1 MDSEQLREYGHRMVD
16 FIADYYKTIETFPVL
31 SQVQPGYLHNLLPD
45 SAPDQ
50 PETVEQVLDDVKT
63 KILPGVTHWQSP
75 TFFAYYP
82 SNSSVAGF
90 LGEMLSA
97 GLGIVGFSWVTS
109 PAATELE
116 MIVLD
121 WLAKLLNLPEQ
132 FLSKGNG
139 GGVIQGSASEAIL
152 VAMLGA
158 REKVLRRVGKNALG
172 KLVVY
177 SQIAGIHPENCRV
190 LKADSSTNYALR
202 PELLQEAVTKDL
214 EAGLIPFFLCGNV
227 GTTSST
233 AVDPLAALGKI
244 AKSNEIWFHVD
255 AAYAGSACICP
266 EYRQYIDGVETA
278 DSFNMNAHKWF
289 LTNFDCSLLWVKDR
303 YALTE
308 ALSTNPEFLKNKA
321 SQANLVVD
329 YKDWQIPLGR
339 RFRLFSFPET
349 KFNVLHRN
357 ICILKLLCV
366 YLNRSL
372 KLWMVLRLY
381 GAETLKSYI
390 RNHIKL
396 AKDLEQLVSQDP
408 NFEVEYMTVFFFF
421 FLRVV
426 TPRIFSLVCFRI
438 VPVDN
443 DENKCNN
450 INRNLLDAVN
460 SSGKLF
466 LSHTIYIHIYVC
478 IDLRG
483 KHALS
488 EKIVLRCAIGAPL
501 TEERHVKEAWKVIQ
515 EEASYLLGKMQAVS
529 RRLIQRPL
537 GGGASIY
544 SSSSLRSLYG
554 AFDHHHNHRYS
565 SSLATK
571 GVGHL
576 ARKGTG
582 GRSSVSGIVATVFGA
597 TGFLGRYL
605 VQQLAKMGSQVLVP
619 FRGSEDNPRHL
630 KLMGDLGQ
638 VVPMKFDPRDEDS
651 IKAVMAKANVVIN
664 LIGRE
669 YETRNFSFEE
679 VNHHM
684 AEKLALVAKEHGGIM
699 RFIQVSC
706 LGASVSSPSR
716 MQRAKAAAE
725 EAVLNALP
733 EATVMRPATMIG
745 TEDRILNPW
754 AMFVKKYGFLPLIGG
769 GTTKFQPV
777 YVVDVAAAI
786 VAALKDD
793 GSSMG
798 KIYELGGPDVFTP
811 HDLAEIMFD
820 MIREWPRYVKLPF
833 PIAKAMAGPRDFMV
847 NKVPFPLPSPQIFN
861 LDQINALTT
870 DTLVSDK
877 ALTFQ
882 DLDLVPHKLKGYPVE
897 FLIQYRKGGPNFG
910 STVSEKIRTD
920 FYD

>member
-1 MDSEQLREYGHRMVD
+1 ENGSSNKALKPMDSEQLREYGHRMVD

-50 PETVEQVLDDVKT
+50 PETLEQVLDDVKE

-75 TFFAYYP
+75 SFFAYYP
-82 SNSSVAGF
+82 ANSSVAGF

-97 GLGIVGFSWVTS
+97 ALNIVGFSWVSS

-121 WLAKLLNLPEQ
+121 WFAKLLNLPEQ
-132 FLSKGNG
+132 FLSRGNG
-139 GGVIQGSASEAIL
+139 GGVIQGTASEAIL
-152 VAMLGA
+152 VVMIAA
-158 REKVLRRVGKNALG
+158 RDKVLRSLGKKALE

-177 SQIAGIHPENCRV
+177 SSDQTHSSLLKACQIAGIHLENCRM
-190 LKADSSTNYALR
+190 LKTDSSTNYALR
-202 PELLQEAVTKDL
+202 PESLQEAVSGDL
-214 EAGLIPFFLCGNV
+214 EAGLIPFFLCGTV

-233 AVDPLAALGKI
+233 AVDPLAELGKI
-244 AKSNEIWFHVD
+244 AKSNEMWFHVD

-339 RFRLFSFPET
+339 RFR
-349 KFNVLHRN
+349 
-357 ICILKLLCV
+357 
-366 YLNRSL
+366 SL

-408 NFEVEYMTVFFFF
+408 NFEV
-421 FLRVV
+421 V

-438 VPVDN
+438 AAVDN
-443 DENKCNN
+443 DEKTCNN
-450 INRNLLDAVN
+450 LNRSLLDAVN

-466 LSHTIYIHIYVC
+466 ISHTT
-478 IDLRG
+478 LSG
-483 KHALS
+483 KF
-488 EKIVLRCAIGAPL
+488 VLRLAIGAPL
-501 TEERHVKEAWKVIQ
+501 TEEKHVMDAWKVIQ
-515 EEASYLLGKMQAVS
+515 EEASFLLASQDEDAGSFQEINSAAS
-529 RRLIQRPL
+529 LRRSFDLFIIFSQIAPW
-537 GGGASIY
+537 
-544 SSSSLRSLYG
+544 SLRSPLING
-554 AFDHHHNHRYS
+554 SDNRRYS

-725 EAVLNALP
+725 EAVLSALP

-769 GTTKFQPV
+769 GTNKFQPV

-798 KIYELGGPDVFTP
+798 KTYELGGPDVFTP

-870 DTLVSDK
+870 DTLVSDE

-910 STVSEKIRTD
+910 STVSEKIPTD
-920 FYD
+920 FYN

>member
-1 MDSEQLREYGHRMVD
+1 
-16 FIADYYKTIETFPVL
+16 
-31 SQVQPGYLHNLLPD
+31 
-45 SAPDQ
+45 
-50 PETVEQVLDDVKT
+50 
-63 KILPGVTHWQSP
+63 
-75 TFFAYYP
+75 
-82 SNSSVAGF
+82 
-90 LGEMLSA
+90 
-97 GLGIVGFSWVTS
+97 
-109 PAATELE
+109 
-116 MIVLD
+116 
-121 WLAKLLNLPEQ
+121 
-132 FLSKGNG
+132 
-139 GGVIQGSASEAIL
+139 
-152 VAMLGA
+152 
-158 REKVLRRVGKNALG
+158 
-172 KLVVY
+172 
-177 SQIAGIHPENCRV
+177 
-190 LKADSSTNYALR
+190 
-202 PELLQEAVTKDL
+202 
-214 EAGLIPFFLCGNV
+214 
-227 GTTSST
+227 
-233 AVDPLAALGKI
+233 
-244 AKSNEIWFHVD
+244 
-255 AAYAGSACICP
+255 
-266 EYRQYIDGVETA
+266 
-278 DSFNMNAHKWF
+278 
-289 LTNFDCSLLWVKDR
+289 
-303 YALTE
+303 
-308 ALSTNPEFLKNKA
+308 
-321 SQANLVVD
+321 
-329 YKDWQIPLGR
+329 
-339 RFRLFSFPET
+339 
-349 KFNVLHRN
+349 
-357 ICILKLLCV
+357 
-366 YLNRSL
+366 
-372 KLWMVLRLY
+372 
-381 GAETLKSYI
+381 
-390 RNHIKL
+390 
-396 AKDLEQLVSQDP
+396 
-408 NFEVEYMTVFFFF
+408 
-421 FLRVV
+421 
-426 TPRIFSLVCFRI
+426 
-438 VPVDN
+438 
-443 DENKCNN
+443 
-450 INRNLLDAVN
+450 
-460 SSGKLF
+460 
-466 LSHTIYIHIYVC
+466 
-478 IDLRG
+478 
-483 KHALS
+483 
-488 EKIVLRCAIGAPL
+488 
-501 TEERHVKEAWKVIQ
+501 
-515 EEASYLLGKMQAVS
+515 MQAVS

-537 GGGASIY
+537 SGGASTY
-544 SSSSLRSLYG
+544 SSSSLRSLHG
-554 AFDHHHNHRYS
+554 VSDRLNGSDNRRYS

-725 EAVLNALP
+725 EAVLSALP

-769 GTTKFQPV
+769 GTNKFQPV

-798 KIYELGGPDVFTP
+798 KTYELGGPDVFTP

-910 STVSEKIRTD
+910 STVSEKIPTD
-920 FYD
+920 FYN